1 MKTFLNN
8 LYVQLKKSYCLT
20 PAEAKL
26 KDQLSSAVDKG
37 SVATNARIITIQCV
51 EDYYFFG
58 LFFALAA
65 TLKEKSGISFE
76 QYVVRSLRAGS
87 SQSIARWLTSVL
99 FLNRFTDNKW
109 ISFYRLFCDKVA
121 FRTTGLT
128 GYISNFKLLIIALK
142 IWYGLSSK
150 DDVLKLTWQGVLVG
164 DLVYDSYLRFKPAP
178 TVHPSDLY
186 MLVVIWQTLRTYKI
200 AEKYFSTK
208 KPIAYFTSYT
218 TYIQHGVPVR
228 VALNLGIPVYSFGNF
243 QQLAKKLELDDP
255 RQTANCSKY
264 FQQFQQLHDKDAKLL
279 AAEKQ
284 LGFRMS
290 GGIDAATAYMAKSAY
305 HSDIDIA
312 PNVAGSVVVFLH
324 DFYDSP
330 HIYSWI
336 LFPDFYEWICFTI
349 ETLGKNNIPFFL
361 KTHPNQIGLSSD
373 VINMLMQKYP
383 DLRWVSAPIT
393 NRMLAD
399 AGMRCAVTVYGT
411 VAHEMAFLGVP
422 VITCGDNPHIS
433 FDFCKNATTFEEYQ
447 YLLEN
452 SLNLEFDLAQMK
464 TESLMFYYM
473 HNQHREQAESVV
485 MNATQQL
492 FRLTRLRLSETEDMQ
507 NVYDAITG
515 LIEMKEFKSLCSER
529 FGWYQ
534 A

>member
-1 MKTFLNN
+1 MKTFLST

-20 PAEAKL
+20 PPEAKL
-26 KDQLSSAVDKG
+26 KNQLSSVVGKG
-37 SVATNARIITIQCV
+37 GVTPNARIITIQCV

-58 LFFALAA
+58 LFCALAA
-65 TLKEKSGISFE
+65 SLKEKNNISFE
-76 QYVVRSLRAGS
+76 QYIVRSLRAGS
-87 SQSIARWLTSVL
+87 SQSIARWLTSIL
-99 FLNRFTDNKW
+99 FSNRFTDKKW

-121 FRTTGLT
+121 FRTSGLS
-128 GYISNFKLLIIALK
+128 GYICNLKLLLVAVK

-150 DDVLKLTWQGVLVG
+150 DDVLKLTWQGVLIG

-178 TVHPSDLY
+178 TVNAGNLY
-186 MLVVIWQTLRTYKI
+186 MLAVIWQTLRTYKS
-200 AEKYFSTK
+200 AEEYFSIK
-208 KPIAYFTSYT
+208 MPSAYFTSYT

-243 QQLAKKLELDDP
+243 QELAKKLELGDP
-255 RQTANCSKY
+255 RQTANCSMY
-264 FQQFQQLHDKDAKLL
+264 FDDFQKLKNKDAKLL

-284 LGFRMS
+284 LGFRIS

-305 HSDIDIA
+305 HSDIDMA
-312 PNVAGSVVVFLH
+312 PDVTGSVVVFLH

-349 ETLGKNNIPFFL
+349 ETLRKNNIPFFL
-361 KTHPNQIGLSSD
+361 KAHPNQSDLSSD
-373 VINMLMQKYP
+373 VINMLMEKYP
-383 DLRWVSAPIT
+383 DLQWISAPIT
-393 NRMLAD
+393 NRMLVD

-433 FDFCKNATTFEEYQ
+433 FDFCKNATSLEEYR
-447 YLLEN
+447 YLLKN
-452 SLNLEFDLAQMK
+452 SLSVDVDPAQMK
-464 TESLMFYYM
+464 IQSLMFYYM
-473 HNQHREQAESVV
+473 HNQHKDQTENAV
-485 MNATQQL
+485 MDATQQL
-492 FRLTRLRLSETEDMQ
+492 FRLTRLRPSETGDMQ

-515 LIEMKEFKSLCSER
+515 LIEMKEFKTLCCEK
-529 FGWYQ
+529 FGRHLT
-534 A
+534 